1 MQARETLGLQVP
13 NLVFD
18 IETLRAKQY
27 YSNIESSVLRFF
39 TTRLTQSSDRIA
51 EERYI
56 TCQRK
61 ARTPDPLKRLGLT
74 DIGSILWTVLT
85 YRSLPRLLSIAF
97 YDEAA
102 QLLI

>member
-1 MQARETLGLQVP
+1 MAALGAQGGGY
-13 NLVFD
+13 
-18 IETLRAKQY
+18 ETLRAKQY

-74 DIGSILWTVLT
+74 DIGSILWGRTHV
-85 YRSLPRLLSIAF
+85 
-97 YDEAA
+97 
-102 QLLI
+102 